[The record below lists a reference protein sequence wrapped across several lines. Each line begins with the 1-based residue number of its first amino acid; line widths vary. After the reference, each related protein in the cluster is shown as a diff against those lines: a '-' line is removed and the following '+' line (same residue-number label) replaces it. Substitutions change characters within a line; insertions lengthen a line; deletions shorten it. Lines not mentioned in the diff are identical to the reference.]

1 MRISDCSSDVCS
13 SDLWSAHDRSTDAVA
28 YRQRSCWWCAGGAAA
43 LAGTPRT
50 RHRAGVAL
58 SRRHEMAVGWCALH
72 DLASGWQWLVRQ
84 QRLLRVED
92 RRSVLGAR
100 SEEHT
105 SELQSLMR
113 ISYAVFCLKNKTNQT
128 Q

>member
-1 MRISDCSSDVCS
+1 MYPYEHTISLHDSFPSSLGGLALCAEPW
-13 SDLWSAHDRSTDAVA
+13 LAHDRSTDAVA
-28 YRQRSCWWCAGGAAA
+28 YRQLSCWWCAGGAAA

-92 RRSVLGAR
+92 RRSILGAAAR
-100 SEEHT
+100 RYRT
-105 SELQSLMR
+105 AGR
-113 ISYAVFCLKNKTNQT
+113 GAPVART
-128 Q
+128 